1 MILLC
6 QSELACLLQ
15 AGRRP
20 TIFLFEN
27 IDKVTLRQAQCVK
40 LSVLINHYLSMKI
53 TNENIIAFEK
63 LYRTNFV
70 NSLSGFKS
78 ANLIGTISKEG
89 KTNLAIFS
97 SVIHVGANPPL
108 IGMLVRPASVPRHT
122 YTNIKETG
130 YFTINHINEEI
141 YKQAHQTSA
150 RYEKE
155 VSEFDECG
163 LTTEYSATIKAPYVK
178 ESKIKIG
185 CRFVEEHQI
194 KTNNTIFIV
203 GEILEVIIPDDVLM
217 NDGYVDIEKGG
228 TITIS
233 SLDSYHETK
242 RIARLSYAKPGI
254 KLLWI

>member
-1 MILLC
+1 
-6 QSELACLLQ
+6 
-15 AGRRP
+15 
-20 TIFLFEN
+20 
-27 IDKVTLRQAQCVK
+27 
-40 LSVLINHYLSMKI
+40 MKI
-53 TNENIIAFEK
+53 NNENILAFEK

-97 SVIHVGANPPL
+97 SIIHVGANPPL

-130 YFTINHINEEI
+130 YFTINHINKEI
-141 YKQAHQTSA
+141 FKQAHQTSA
-150 RYEKE
+150 RYDYD

-163 LTTEYSATIKAPYVK
+163 LTPEYGATIKAPYVK

-194 KTNNTIFIV
+194 KTNDTIFIV
-203 GEILEVIIPDDVLM
+203 GEILEVILPDYVLM
-217 NDGYVDIEKGG
+217 NDGYIDIEKAE

-233 SLDSYHETK
+233 ALDSYHDTQ
-242 RIARLSYAKPGI
+242 RISRLSYAKPGV
-254 KLLWI
+254 KPKENLGK